1 MNKVEKFCRE
11 KRQLRRYIREMQLS
25 KRLQYV
31 SDFITPEYV
40 LADIG
45 TDHGF
50 IPIHQVSDKG
60 TPKAYAM
67 DINKGPLERADEH
80 IAEAGLIDKIET
92 RLSDGMGELYAGE
105 AESILIAGM
114 GGALMVKIL
123 NEGTHALVT
132 AKELILSP
140 HTEADMVR
148 CFIKN
153 SDFVIDREGMVC
165 DAGKYYV
172 VLHARRALEGEK
184 TKMYVDDEEQLAD
197 DMLSEQR
204 QAYIR
209 FGKLLIHEKSEVFI
223 EFLNKERNTYKNI
236 LERLKN
242 NTTEEG
248 IKRRQEVK
256 QLIKIISLA
265 IDM

>member
-1 MNKVEKFCRE
+1 
-11 KRQLRRYIREMQLS
+11 MQLS

-31 SDFITPEYV
+31 ADFITPEYV

-50 IPIHQVSDKG
+50 VPIYQVSHRG
-60 TPKAYAM
+60 TPKAYAL
-67 DINKGPLERADEH
+67 DINIGPLERADDH
-80 IAEAGLIDKIET
+80 IAEAGLTDKIET
-92 RLSDGMGELYAGE
+92 RLSDGMHKLYARE

-123 NEGTHALVT
+123 SEGAHALDT

-148 CFIKN
+148 CFIKA
-153 SDFVIDREGMVC
+153 SDFVIDREGMVY

-184 TKMYVDDEEQLAD
+184 AKMYVDDEVQSGD
-197 DMLSEQR
+197 NMLSEAW

-209 FGKLLIHEKSEVFI
+209 YGKMLIHEKAEVFI
-223 EFLNKERNTYKNI
+223 EFLNKERNTYRNI
-236 LERLKN
+236 LERIKN

-248 IKRRQEVK
+248 IKRREEVEK
-256 QLIKIISLA
+256 LIKIISLA
-265 IDM
+265 IEM

>member
-1 MNKVEKFCRE
+1 
-11 KRQLRRYIREMQLS
+11 MQIS

-31 SDFITPEYV
+31 ASFITPEYI

-50 IPIHQVSDKG
+50 VPIHQVSEKG

-67 DINKGPLERADEH
+67 DINEGPLERADEH
-80 IAEAGLIDKIET
+80 IAEAGLTEKIET
-92 RLSDGMGELYAGE
+92 RLSDGMHKLNAGE

-123 NEGTHALVT
+123 DEGAHALTT

-148 CFIKN
+148 CFIKT
-153 SDFVIDREGMVC
+153 SDFVIDREGMVY

-172 VLHARRALEGEK
+172 VLHARRATEK
-184 TKMYVDDEEQLAD
+184 EKQKMYVDDENNLEEELQKD
-197 DMLSEQR
+197 YWK
-204 QAYIR
+204 AYIR
-209 FGKLLIHEKSEVFI
+209 YGKMLIHEKTQVFV
-223 EFLNKERNTYKNI
+223 EFLNKELNTYRNI
-236 LERLKN
+236 YEGLKN
-242 NTTEEG
+242 NTTEAG
-248 IKRRQEVK
+248 IKRRLEVEE
-256 QLIKIISLA
+256 LINITTLA
-265 IDM
+265 LEI

>member
-1 MNKVEKFCRE
+1 M
-11 KRQLRRYIREMQLS
+11 REMQLS

-31 SDFITPEYV
+31 ADFITPEYI

-50 IPIHQVSDKG
+50 VPIYLVSHRG
-60 TPKAYAM
+60 TPKAYAL
-67 DINKGPLERADEH
+67 DINIGPLERADDH
-80 IAEAGLIDKIET
+80 IAEAGLTDKIET
-92 RLSDGMGELYAGE
+92 RLSDGMHKLYAGE

-123 NEGTHALVT
+123 SEGAHALNT

-148 CFIKN
+148 CFIKA
-153 SDFVIDREGMVC
+153 SDFVIDREGMVY

-184 TKMYVDDEEQLAD
+184 AKMYVDDEVQSAD
-197 DMLSEQR
+197 NMLSEAW

-209 FGKLLIHEKSEVFI
+209 YGKMLIHEKAEVFI
-223 EFLNKERNTYKNI
+223 EFLNKERNTYRNI
-236 LERLKN
+236 LERIKN
-242 NTTEEG
+242 NTTAEG
-248 IKRRQEVK
+248 IKRREEVEK
-256 QLIKIISLA
+256 LIKIISLA
-265 IDM
+265 IEM